1 MPVQKPAAQQQ
12 MENVRRQEEIKNNNV
27 KGNDTMI
34 NIDKAMELLE
44 IATSQNALTDNQLV
58 QIENA
63 LEEIFEE
70 KESLTEEEFAAIM
83 SSIINKEEETEMN
96 DYDYDAIV
104 TRGEQ
109 PQVRAEVADDKYTVK
124 INRATPQ
131 LAATLTSF
139 AVSIGYDELFRYNE
153 KTATI
158 KYQANVLDEIE
169 TRILNSVLF
178 NIVLNKQSIVKQAI
192 APECFLEGNA
202 RPKMTELQAAYNTS
216 IGFESKK
223 ISSTRNLVTIQD
235 KITQNVFMFDLYT
248 LDGVKRYIL
257 AFDITEEKIE
267 QIVKTMQHEMK
278 IQKRQALVEKATQK
292 TTNLAVDGLRI
303 LKPLATGI
311 AEGGAKMI
319 DVAAEIGVDSL
330 STAYKELGKTAL
342 NIKSRGIDS
351 ETIAAGNMFW
361 GKVLNRST
369 KNGKINRNN
378 LSC

>member
-1 MPVQKPAAQQQ
+1 
-12 MENVRRQEEIKNNNV
+12 
-27 KGNDTMI
+27 
-34 NIDKAMELLE
+34 
-44 IATSQNALTDNQLV
+44 
-58 QIENA
+58 
-63 LEEIFEE
+63 
-70 KESLTEEEFAAIM
+70 
-83 SSIINKEEETEMN
+83 
-96 DYDYDAIV
+96 
-104 TRGEQ
+104 
-109 PQVRAEVADDKYTVK
+109 
-124 INRATPQ
+124 
-131 LAATLTSF
+131 
-139 AVSIGYDELFRYNE
+139 
-153 KTATI
+153 
-158 KYQANVLDEIE
+158 
-169 TRILNSVLF
+169 
-178 NIVLNKQSIVKQAI
+178 
-192 APECFLEGNA
+192 
-202 RPKMTELQAAYNTS
+202 MTELQAAYNTS

-278 IQKRQALVEKATQK
+278 IQKRQALIEKATQK